1 MMMNDKT
8 KNIPSWRGIANEGF
22 SPAKNGYQPNK
33 DNKSSERGHQPTT
46 SELKPNNPPKSK

>member
-1 MMMNDKT
+1 MMNDKT